1 MQWTPAPGAS
11 PCLGWASSLACS
23 AATTLLSRAG
33 RAPLMAAKWFKEFP
47 LNLKTVSE
55 RAKPGG
61 GGGGGKLRKN
71 SEAGAAGST
80 PGKGRKNSA
89 AELGSGRAGVGPPKD
104 SRLSRDSLQGLI
116 QAAAGKGRKNSRA
129 TEEEP
134 HRGAA
139 KSSGC
144 STYINRLIKVD
155 TQEKNGKNSYPSSDS
170 SSCSSSASSS
180 PSSLG
185 PGLDKGRSVKQQDTV
200 IILEDYADPYDAK
213 RTKGQRDAER
223 VGENDGYMEPYDA
236 QQMITEIRR
245 RGSKDPLVKA
255 LQLLDSPSEPG
266 DNGTKSETLAKRRS
280 SKDLLGKPPQLYD
293 TPYEPAEG
301 GPRAEAPAGPE
312 RKARPPDSHGRLPEN
327 DERPAAEYEQPWEWK
342 KEQIVRAL
350 SVQFEG
356 SERPSSKEETV
367 RQHHRQKSWTQKIL
381 KPAVPDP
388 SEGEKVDPALP
399 LEKQPWYHGAITRAE
414 AESRLQ
420 PCKEAG
426 YLVRNS
432 ESGNSRYSIALKTS
446 QGCVH
451 IIVAQTKDS
460 KYTLNQTSA
469 VFDSIPEVVHY
480 YSNEKLPFKGAG
492 HMALLYP
499 VHSKLH

>member
-1 MQWTPAPGAS
+1 MQWPPTPVAS
-11 PCLGWASSLACS
+11 PCPGWASSLVC
-23 AATTLLSRAG
+23 AAAATLLSRTG
-33 RAPLMAAKWFKEFP
+33 QAPLMAAKWFKEFP
-47 LNLKTVSE
+47 LNLKTASE

-61 GGGGGKLRKN
+61 AGGAGGGGGGGGGSGKLRKN
-71 SEAGAAGST
+71 SEASGAGPAAA
-80 PGKGRKNSA
+80 KGRKNSA
-89 AELGSGRAGVGPPKD
+89 AELGGGGRAGSGPTKD

-116 QAAAGKGRKNSRA
+116 QAAAGKGRKNSR
-129 TEEEP
+129 TPEEEP
-134 HRGAA
+134 HRSVA
-139 KSSGC
+139 KSTGC

-155 TQEKNGKNSYPSSDS
+155 TQEKNGKNNYS
-170 SSCSSSASSS
+170 SSSSSGSSSSSASSS
-180 PSSLG
+180 PCSLG
-185 PGLDKGRSVKQQDTV
+185 PELDKGKMAKQQDTV

-213 RTKGQRDAER
+213 RTKGQREAER

-255 LQLLDSPSEPG
+255 LQLLDGPCEPAES
-266 DNGTKSETLAKRRS
+266 NGAKAEAAKRRS
-280 SKDLLGKPPQLYD
+280 SKELLGKAPQLYD
-293 TPYEPAEG
+293 TPYEPADG
-301 GPRAEAPAGPE
+301 
-312 RKARPPDSHGRLPEN
+312 KARPPDSRLPEN

-342 KEQIVRAL
+342 REQIVRAL

-356 SERPSSKEETV
+356 AERPPGKEEPA

-381 KPAVPDP
+381 KPALSDHG
-388 SEGEKVDPALP
+388 EGEKVDPGLP
-399 LEKQPWYHGAITRAE
+399 LERQPWYHGAISRAE

-451 IIVAQTKDS
+451 IIVAQTKDN
-460 KYTLNQTSA
+460 KYTLDQTSA
-469 VFDSIPEVVHY
+469 VFGSIPEVVHY
-480 YSNEKLPFKGAG
+480 YSTEKLPFKGAE
-492 HMALLYP
+492 HMTLLHP
-499 VHSKLH
+499 VHNKLH

>member
-1 MQWTPAPGAS
+1 MQWPPAPGAS
-11 PCLGWASSLACS
+11 PCLAWASSLACS

-55 RAKPGG
+55 RARPGG
-61 GGGGGKLRKN
+61 AGSAKLRKN
-71 SEAGAAGST
+71 SEAGGAGPAA
-80 PGKGRKNSA
+80 GKGRKNSA
-89 AELGSGRAGVGPPKD
+89 AELGAGRPGGAPPKD

-129 TEEEP
+129 TDDEP
-134 HRGAA
+134 HRGAS

-155 TQEKNGKNSYPSSDS
+155 TQEKGAKGAYPGGAGGSTSSS

-185 PGLDKGRSVKQQDTV
+185 PDLDKGKAVKQQDTV

-255 LQLLDSPSEPG
+255 LQLLDGPCEPG
-266 DNGTKSETLAKRRS
+266 EQGPKGDTQARRRG
-280 SKDLLGKPPQLYD
+280 SKELLGKAPQLYD
-293 TPYEPAEG
+293 TPYEPVDGAA
-301 GPRAEAPAGPE
+301 PRAEG
-312 RKARPPDSHGRLPEN
+312 KARAPDGHGRLPEN
-327 DERPAAEYEQPWEWK
+327 DGRPAAEYEQPWEWK
-342 KEQIVRAL
+342 KEQIARAL

-356 SERPSSKEETV
+356 AERPCAKEETG
-367 RQHHRQKSWTQKIL
+367 RQHLRQKSWTQKIL
-381 KPAVPDP
+381 KPALPDH
-388 SEGEKVDPALP
+388 SEGERVDPSLP
-399 LEKQPWYHGAITRAE
+399 LEKQPWYHGSISRAE
-414 AESRLQ
+414 AEGLLQ
-420 PCKEAG
+420 PCREAG

-451 IIVAQTKDS
+451 IIVAQTKDN

-469 VFDSIPEVVHY
+469 VFTSIPEVVHY
-480 YSNEKLPFKGAG
+480 YSNEKLPFKGAE
-492 HMALLYP
+492 HMSLLYP